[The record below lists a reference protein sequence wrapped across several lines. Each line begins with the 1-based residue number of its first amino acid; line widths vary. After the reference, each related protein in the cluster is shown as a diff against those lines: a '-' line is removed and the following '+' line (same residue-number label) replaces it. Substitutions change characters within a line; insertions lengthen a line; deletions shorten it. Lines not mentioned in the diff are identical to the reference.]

1 MNEDETTTAEQAE
14 NRTPKH
20 LQPYLFKKGV
30 SGNPSG
36 RPKGPSMK
44 EWSKIYLASLNDE
57 QRLEFLEGMPKVDI
71 WKLAEGNPKQDVE
84 TEVKG
89 EIKIAISEDIAK
101 KYDITQHPETSST
114 E

>member
-1 MNEDETTTAEQAE
+1 MSDKAQEQQNIREKRIAQ
-14 NRTPKH
+14 
-20 LQPYLFKKGV
+20 LAPYQFKKGQ
-30 SGNPSG
+30 SGNPGG

-44 EWSKIYLASLNDE
+44 EWARNYLASLNDE
-57 QRLEFLEGMPKVDI
+57 ERLEFLEGIPKVDL

-89 EIKIAISEDIAK
+89 DIKIGISEKIAN
-101 KYDITQHPETSST
+101 KYGINDTTQDT